1 MIVDMKHKHE
11 SEELNIRNILLQLI
25 SLFGCMQFEEILD
38 YFPTNDE
45 GLIKTIV
52 FELVNTRQLLTQKS
66 SDKNTYFL
74 TQNQADKKTGLK
86 MRQEYYEIS
95 CFIRYLLNC
104 KNSEGYLINT
114 IDCIGTNTFPFKAF
128 IVCNN
133 SIYDIA
139 HCPGSK
145 IAIYEQVLS
154 RKDKVW
160 DETEAKF
167 KKTQAADAP
176 YIITEDKN
184 RIIIVDKAEDMNLIH
199 FRKVKYIVCRQDK
212 QFLMKAGD

>member
-1 MIVDMKHKHE
+1 MIVDMKRSHE
-11 SEELNIRNILLQLI
+11 SDELNIRKILLQLI
-25 SLFGCMQFEEILD
+25 SLFGCMLYEEILD

-45 GLIKTIV
+45 GLIKTIL

-66 SDKNTYFL
+66 SDQNTYYL

-86 MRQEYYEIS
+86 MRQEYYEVS

-104 KNSEGYLINT
+104 KNNEGYLINN
-114 IDCIGTNTFPFKAF
+114 IDCIGSNSFPFSAF

-133 SIYDIA
+133 SLYDIA
-139 HCPGSK
+139 HCPSSR
-145 IAIYEQVLS
+145 IAIYDQVLS
-154 RKDKVW
+154 RNDKEW

-176 YIITEDKN
+176 YIVTEDKN

-199 FRKVKYIVCRQDK
+199 FRKVKYIVCRQNK